1 MAPPGKYDGSIYAA
15 AAMRAVVTIAVAT
28 SRYQL
33 LTSRPDKA
41 MLGNVFI
48 QKMIFELNDL

>member
-33 LTSRPDKA
+33 LTSCPDKA
-41 MLGNVFI
+41 MLGNIFI
-48 QKMIFELNDL
+48 QKMIF